1 MSSRV
6 MTVIR
11 ANLNDR
17 ISRAE
22 DPARLL
28 DQVIIDM
35 RSQLELAKRQVCV
48 AIADERVLRR
58 HVDDHAREAAQW
70 EKRAMMAVRA
80 GDDNLARAALARKSA
95 ADDLAAQYETQ
106 WAEQKRSVDAL
117 RQALR
122 GLDAR
127 IGDAMRQRTMLIAR
141 LARANAQRTIAAT
154 LSNLEGMSPYSTLE
168 RMEQRVV
175 QMEAEVEAVAEL
187 DPRHDMSLDAQFAAL
202 ASASTVDDE
211 LAALKRRYALECE
224 RERKALPAC

>member
-28 DQVIIDM
+28 DQVIFDM

-80 GDDNLARAALARKSA
+80 GDDNLARAALARKTSA
-95 ADDLAAQYETQ
+95 DELAAQYETQ

-122 GLDAR
+122 GLDMR

-154 LSNLEGMSPYSTLE
+154 MSNLESMSPYSTLE
-168 RMEQRVV
+168 RMEQRVM

-224 RERKALPAC
+224 RERKALPA

>member
-1 MSSRV
+1 MSSRI

-11 ANLNDR
+11 ANVNDR

-35 RSQLELAKRQVCV
+35 RMQLEQAKRQVCV

-58 HVDDHAREAAQW
+58 HVDGHAQDAAQW

-80 GDDNLARAALARKSA
+80 GDDNLARAALARKTSA
-95 ADDLAAQYETQ
+95 DELAATYETQ

-122 GLDAR
+122 GLDMR
-127 IGDAMRQRTMLIAR
+127 ISDAMRQRNMLVAR
-141 LARANAQRTIAAT
+141 VARAQAQRTIAAT
-154 LSNLEGMSPYSTLE
+154 LSSIDGVSPYSTLE
-168 RMEQRVV
+168 RMEQRVM
-175 QMEAEVEAVAEL
+175 QLEAEVEAVAEM
-187 DPRHDMSLDAQFAAL
+187 DPRLDMNLDAQFAAL
-202 ASASTVDDE
+202 AVASSVDDD

-224 RERKALPAC
+224 RERKALPA

>member
-224 RERKALPAC
+224 RERKALPA